1 MATKNNFKFSTILKR
16 SSCLNS
22 LNESK
27 VIDSSVLYENLEAL
41 MKTTKNGREY
51 GLQNSLR
58 SYLESLCNCTNASKY
73 YYQPISLI
81 EQFNQIDKVVSEK
94 ILSEYTNRILPY
106 VEDIGLVKYS
116 VENSHMMDDQKSS
129 ILESVSNYQAGER
142 VLANHNNLSRRFNM
156 ENCINKYKFI
166 TPA

>member
-27 VIDSSVLYENLEAL
+27 VTDSSILYENLEAL

-73 YYQPISLI
+73 YDQPISLI

-94 ILSEYTNRILPY
+94 ILSE
-106 VEDIGLVKYS
+106 
-116 VENSHMMDDQKSS
+116 
-129 ILESVSNYQAGER
+129 
-142 VLANHNNLSRRFNM
+142 
-156 ENCINKYKFI
+156 
-166 TPA
+166 